1 MADDAQDTASTLPP
15 EDAPGI
21 VGYVLEKYN
30 ESKQARYTHEQRWL
44 KAFKNYRG
52 IYDSSTQFRS
62 TEKSKVF
69 VKITKTKVLAAYG
82 QIVDV
87 LFANK
92 RFPITVA
99 SSPIPE
105 GIDETAHLGVPGE
118 E

>member
-1 MADDAQDTASTLPP
+1 MADDAKDTASTLPP

-30 ESKQARYTHEQRWL
+30 EAKQARYTHEQRWL

-69 VKITKTKVLAAYG
+69 VKITKTKVL
-82 QIVDV
+82 QDTEEKTPDQNLKLLLLKRVD
-87 LFANK
+87 
-92 RFPITVA
+92 
-99 SSPIPE
+99 
-105 GIDETAHLGVPGE
+105 
-118 E
+118 